1 MVIFFRKGQS
11 ARKGFTM
18 KEALPKLCEIFKI
31 NIVVHKQRQNLD
43 MSSYVR
49 SPHSL
54 EYDFILPRVDLLRT
68 EKNSIGHFLVLHEA
82 RHSIP
87 S

>member
-54 EYDFILPRVDLLRT
+54 EYDLTLPRVDLLRR
-68 EKNSIGHFLVLHEA
+68 EKNNIGHFLVFRDA
-82 RHSIP
+82 RQSAP